1 MLHTVNKSPFE
12 RNSLE
17 TCLRFAGAGFDENEK
32 SNQHAIL
39 LYEDGIYA
47 ALKGTTLES
56 KVAAAITKYKVKVY
70 VLVPDL
76 EARGMKKDNVIAE
89 IQPVEDYAGFVD
101 LVVENNP
108 VQAWL

>member
-17 TCLRFAGAGFDENEK
+17 SCLHFVRQGH
-32 SNQHAIL
+32 SIL

-47 ALKGTTLES
+47 ALKGTTFEP
-56 KVAAAITKYKVKVY
+56 KITEALTQNYSVY

-76 EARGMKKDNVIAE
+76 EARGMRTDNIIAG
-89 IQPVEDYAGFVD
+89 IKPIDYAGFVD
-101 LVVENNP
+101 LVAENKT